1 MMTAV
6 WMHLDDAER
15 TRAMPVVAS
24 LMRPGGVLTMSLRH
38 GPVPSGR
45 RMFDVS
51 GEETIQL
58 AAPQGLACVV
68 HTRDVS
74 ILPGKSDVN
83 WTWLAFRR
91 A

>member
-1 MMTAV
+1 
-6 WMHLDDAER
+6 
-15 TRAMPVVAS
+15 
-24 LMRPGGVLTMSLRH
+24 MSARH

-51 GEETIQL
+51 GEETIRL
-58 AAPQGLACVV
+58 ASQEGLACTVR
-68 HTRDVS
+68 TRDVS

-83 WTWLAFRR
+83 WTWLGFRK